1 MNAADKIQIE
11 AYLDGELSAE
21 EVQAVETLL
30 RYDKEAAQYSAQI
43 EATREAL
50 AASAPP
56 TPDIDQEWQS
66 LADKLESNSDAID
79 ERPASAKTI
88 TFPVWVGGLAA
99 MLVVGLFFAA
109 YMNRPG
115 ASGPL
120 EVAQQEP
127 IELIETT
134 IENASPVIYVDETS
148 GWTVVWVS
156 EDSALSEPII

>member
-1 MNAADKIQIE
+1 MNAADKLQIE

-21 EVQAVETLL
+21 EAQAVNTLL
-30 RYDKEAAQYSAQI
+30 RNDTEASQYRAQI
-43 EATREAL
+43 EAMRKAL

-56 TPDIDQEWQS
+56 IPDLDQEWRS
-66 LADKLESNSDAID
+66 LEEKLKSNSDANEDKPEPVKAIVF
-79 ERPASAKTI
+79 PIWAS
-88 TFPVWVGGLAA
+88 GLAA
-99 MLVVGLFFAA
+99 VLAVGLFFAA
-109 YMNRPG
+109 YMKSPTT
-115 ASGPL
+115 SGPL